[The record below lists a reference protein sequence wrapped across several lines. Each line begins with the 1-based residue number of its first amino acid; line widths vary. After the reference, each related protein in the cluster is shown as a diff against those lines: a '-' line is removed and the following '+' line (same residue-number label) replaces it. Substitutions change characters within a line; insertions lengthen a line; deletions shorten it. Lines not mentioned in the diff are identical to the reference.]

1 MFEVLFMQLTKVNT
15 ESCNKCDCSLIFTIK
30 NIIEGWPD
38 KFQDIAFKST
48 KASDILNV
56 MVNIFPFDNS

>member
-15 ESCNKCDCSLIFTIK
+15 ESCNKCDCSLIFTIN